1 MWLSSLRVVNVDS
14 LSSHS
19 RKAPLRFPSFSVSLS
34 LFLFSS
40 SLLTHSLT
48 HPHYPEHSL
57 ISCISFASSSQ
68 ARLLKTRASF
78 PGLSLFY
85 FYFFPLLSPLPTH
98 YFARY
103 SLSSSFPVTAA
114 LLIEIHLIPVIY
126 PTTIAILSIIPS
138 LLPPPRLPLSTT
150 SLHHLNLDHQQLT
163 NILNP
168 SFSPSLSPYYFH
180 CLSLHSG
187 FRPA

>member
-14 LSSHS
+14 LFSHS
-19 RKAPLRFPSFSVSLS
+19 RKAPLRFPSFSLSLSLS

-48 HPHYPEHSL
+48 LL
-57 ISCISFASSSQ
+57 ISGISFASSSQ

-78 PGLSLFY
+78 PGLSCFSFTFSLFHPI
-85 FYFFPLLSPLPTH
+85 FRSFLSLSP
-98 YFARY
+98 
-103 SLSSSFPVTAA
+103 SFPVTAA

-138 LLPPPRLPLSTT
+138 TPTLTSLSLSLLLLLLLLLLLFTT
-150 SLHHLNLDHQQLT
+150 STWTT
-163 NILNP
+163 NN
-168 SFSPSLSPYYFH
+168 
-180 CLSLHSG
+180 
-187 FRPA
+187 